1 MLVFQRWW
9 MDCDLGMLI
18 LVLENEKMLINI
30 NDDVEKCGD
39 EYEKKLQIIK
49 NMTECLRWRLTQTPP
64 RHTDVLWLP

>member
-18 LVLENEKMLINI
+18 LVLENEKMLI